1 VPQPPAPFPAPPG
14 PVPPPPVIPAVRGIP
29 TAAPI
34 IPGVGPT
41 APPVIS
47 AAPASPSVYR
57 GGNYGE
63 LETQSITGYVV
74 GPALTSARAGGM
86 YSGAGLPGQ
95 VDSPLEMSGSLTGHI
110 LARGLAEGRKRERR
124 QRVRTAIWVT
134 IGLLG
139 FVTAIAV
146 IVDILAGD
154 FISSLFR
161 TFASFAG

>member
-1 VPQPPAPFPAPPG
+1 M
-14 PVPPPPVIPAVRGIP
+14 PAV
-29 TAAPI
+29 
-34 IPGVGPT
+34 
-41 APPVIS
+41 PPVIS
-47 AAPASPSVYR
+47 AAPASPSLYK

-74 GPALTSARAGGM
+74 GPALAASRSAGM
-86 YSGAGLPGQ
+86 YSGPARPGH
-95 VDSPLEMSGSLTGHI
+95 VDSPIEMSGSLTGHI

-124 QRVRTAIWVT
+124 QRVRSVIWVT

-146 IVDILAGD
+146 IVELLAGD

-161 TFASFAG
+161 TFAGFAG